1 MTFNELDSYLLSKN
15 GATYDYP
22 FDVYVRVY
30 RVCGKIFALM
40 NEQNKP
46 IKINLKCNP
55 LYAVELRSSCECVEA
70 GYHMDKKHWN
80 TVMLDG
86 DVDDLLLEELI
97 DHSYNLIVAGLT
109 KKQREAL
116 A

>member
-1 MTFNELDSYLLSKN
+1 MN
-15 GATYDYP
+15 G
-22 FDVYVRVY
+22 
-30 RVCGKIFALM
+30 GKVVWIFRGIIFALM

-55 LYAVELRSSCECVEA
+55 LYAVELRSSYECVEA

-80 TVMLDG
+80 TVILGG